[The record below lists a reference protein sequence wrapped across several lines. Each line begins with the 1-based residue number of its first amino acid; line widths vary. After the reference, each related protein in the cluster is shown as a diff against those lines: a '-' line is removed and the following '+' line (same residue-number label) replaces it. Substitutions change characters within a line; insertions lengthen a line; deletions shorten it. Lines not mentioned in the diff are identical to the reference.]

1 MIFVRAP
8 LLTAPHSRIELGMVT
23 GRESYLPSGQVDT
36 GSRTLLPGLVVITS
50 HWGVNLPGVSLQSN
64 VLIWQMTLI
73 IVTLKNNL
81 EHFDLCSGSPLLW
94 NIFQF
99 STVHLGESISSFGTR
114 AEV

>member
-23 GRESYLPSGQVDT
+23 RQRELSSQWPGRHGIKDLAAW
-36 GSRTLLPGLVVITS
+36 LVVISS

-64 VLIWQMTLI
+64 VLSRQMILI

-94 NIFQF
+94 NVFQF

-114 AEV
+114 AV